1 MTSLELQI
9 KPEGWTAVTTR
20 GNADKFPR
28 DLMGKA
34 IYRTIEDL
42 DKPMFYVQTTNDQ
55 WVPME
60 YINNQWYQLTY
71 DTVQKYFFTK
81 SSMLLKVTDPI
92 HPKYE
97 TTTVPREPTAS
108 SSAEGITSAL
118 ANAPI
123 FTDIAED
130 TQPAQP
136 RKDYMPAFMPSTIPL
151 KPSRFDPI
159 NDPRSATNNPWTQL
173 PIPAETMASLNPD
186 IIQYLTRAMHQ
197 YGQMNQPEQLRPQLD
212 PPKSNSTVT
221 EGSLKGRAPKPFTGE
236 RSKALEFLSD
246 FNTYWICNDN
256 NVSMKVPYHRVAI
269 CLGFLEGDKIR
280 EWKDDQARQL
290 QQKVREG
297 MSREDED
304 LWDEFKE
311 SFLNSF
317 IDTAAKEHAMR
328 KFNNL
333 EQKGHEIDDYIIEF
347 NNLCARLEFD
357 RKSPLLIDKFCDG
370 LSKGIHSKILQLDI
384 WPETLE
390 EWQETARRM
399 VRRNTIMRER
409 VGGRGNWNLSTK
421 AARWKEALEGNNK
434 GNRQK
439 KDDDKM
445 QIDLAQLEP
454 KKFEQYTFGR
464 KLEKLTPELR
474 QQLMREKKCFRCR
487 LPGHMANDER
497 CGLYNAKTQ
506 TEKQERIRQ
515 REETSQNP
523 PAYARATDIPVQ
535 KPPTIEDLVTQIKN
549 LSNEDSDK
557 LLERII
563 ATVPKEEGTEDSGF

>member
-1 MTSLELQI
+1 MTSLEYNI
-9 KPEGWTAVTTR
+9 KPDGWTAITSQ
-20 GNADKFPR
+20 GNAEKFPR

-34 IYRTIEDL
+34 VYRTIEDL
-42 DKPMFYVQTTNDQ
+42 EKPMFYVQTNNDQ

-81 SSMLLKVTDPI
+81 PEMALKVTDPI

-97 TTTVPREPTAS
+97 TTTVPREPAAS

-118 ANAPI
+118 ANAPM

-130 TQPAQP
+130 LNPPQP

-159 NDPRSATNNPWTQL
+159 NDPRSATNNPWMQP
-173 PIPAETMASLNPD
+173 PIPAETIASLNPD

-212 PPKSNSTVT
+212 PPKSNSTAT

-311 SFLNSF
+311 SFLSSF

-333 EQKGHEIDDYIIEF
+333 EQKGNEIDDYIIEF
-347 NNLCARLEFD
+347 NNLCSRLEFD
-357 RKSPLLIDKFCDG
+357 RKSPLLVDKFCDG
-370 LSKGIHSKILQLDI
+370 LSKGIHLKILQLDI

-434 GNRQK
+434 GSRQK
-439 KDDDKM
+439 SKDEDKM
-445 QIDLAQLEP
+445 QIDLATTEP
-454 KKFEQYTFGR
+454 KKTQLYGFGPR
-464 KLEKLTPELR
+464 LEKLTPELR
-474 QQLMREKKCFRCR
+474 QQCNT
-487 LPGHMANDER
+487 P
-497 CGLYNAKTQ
+497 
-506 TEKQERIRQ
+506 
-515 REETSQNP
+515 
-523 PAYARATDIPVQ
+523 
-535 KPPTIEDLVTQIKN
+535 
-549 LSNEDSDK
+549 
-557 LLERII
+557 
-563 ATVPKEEGTEDSGF
+563 EGGYGST